1 MEFRF
6 SESQEAFRAQ
16 VRAFLDETLTDDF
29 WAFQR
34 ANREPGWS
42 PEFSRAAAARGWLG
56 IAWPEQYGG
65 QAKGI
70 IEQMIYMEEM
80 AYAGAPQ
87 EHHRRAIQQVG
98 PSIMMFGSD
107 EQKQRY
113 LPGIASAEIAFAM
126 GLSEPDAGSDLAN
139 VQTRAA
145 AEVLDHLL

>member
-1 MEFRF
+1 MDFRF
-6 SESQEAFRAQ
+6 SPSQETFRAD
-16 VRAFLDETLTDDF
+16 VRAFLDDTLTNDF

-34 ANREPGWS
+34 AHRDPGCS
-42 PEFSRAAAARGWLG
+42 PEFSRAAAQRGWLG

-80 AYAGAPQ
+80 AFAGAPQ

-98 PSIMMFGSD
+98 PSIMMFGSE

-126 GLSEPDAGSDLAN
+126 GLSEPDA
-139 VQTRAA
+139 
-145 AEVLDHLL
+145 